1 MANVINAGVL
11 HARDDLKDCAEAP
24 PSEDFLKISQQLL
37 NSSAPLIARQQQNN
51 YNFQVHTHVVYSEQ
65 SVKGGYLTEDIIKKD
80 MDVMNKY
87 FSRSGISFTHVS
99 NDYTQHQVWSKG
111 KDQMEMKAKL
121 RRGTYADLNLYYVAF
136 IPGPAADGSPS
147 AGICWLPIPNG
158 RISEELLIQDGCLM
172 LAETAHPRYPSD
184 MTTTHE
190 VGHWLGL
197 LHTFEGNACGE
208 GDTIEDT
215 FPQQQPTHQ
224 CERVEYKLQDG
235 RPAAVACNQLYPS
248 NMFNLMDYS
257 SCSNTFTAG
266 QEQRMQYW
274 AHMRRQIGGP
284 SKPDPNPPKPEDPKP
299 EDPKPEDPKPE
310 DPKPEDPNTPPPPP
324 PPTDNVANIWEQ
336 CGGRGWRGPTACA
349 QGLVCLE
356 MGPWYSQCRIG

>member
-24 PSEDFLKISQQLL
+24 PSEDFLKISQQLQ
-37 NSSAPLIARQQQNN
+37 NTSSHLMARQQQGDF
-51 YNFQVHTHVVYSEQ
+51 NFQVHTHVVYSEQ

-99 NDYTQHQVWSKG
+99 NDYTQHQVWSRG
-111 KDQMEMKAKL
+111 QDQMGMKAKL

-147 AGICWLPIPNG
+147 A
-158 RISEELLIQDGCLM
+158 DGCLM

-197 LHTFEGNACGE
+197 LHTFEGDACGE
-208 GDTIEDT
+208 GDTIGDT

-235 RPAAVACNQLYPS
+235 RPGAVACNRLFPS
-248 NMFNLMDYS
+248 NMFNIMDYS
-257 SCSNTFTAG
+257 SCSNTFTPG

-274 AHMRRQIGGP
+274 ANVRRQIGGP
-284 SKPDPNPPKPEDPKP
+284 STPPNPPEPEDPKP
-299 EDPKPEDPKPE
+299 EDPQNPR
-310 DPKPEDPNTPPPPP
+310 PPP
-324 PPTDNVANIWEQ
+324 PPTDDGVANIWEQ
-336 CGGRGWRGPTACA
+336 CGGRGWRGPTTCA
-349 QGLVCLE
+349 QGLVCQP